1 MTESMQNEPLKKRR
15 FPVATLVTVLV
26 LAGVGAFMV
35 LGKAPEANADA
46 KNAADAKV
54 EKKEEEKKAPIPV
67 QIAEVGRGKVSSY
80 LSATA
85 NLVPENEVRVVAEWE
100 GRLSKLNIE
109 EGQFISKGQVL
120 AELVRGDAE
129 ILQAKA
135 KVRAENAKAALER
148 AERLKAQDLISAES
162 LEKLTMESRVA
173 DQEMAEAQWRI
184 DKTYIR
190 SPFSGVVTMRSVQP
204 GQHIRPGDELCVV
217 ADFDPL
223 IARIF
228 LPEKDVLNLQPGRE
242 VRIALRADDA
252 VSFRGRIQQIS
263 PVVDTGTGTVKVTV
277 EAVEPPS
284 QVRPGAFVR
293 VDIVKNAKEGALLV
307 PREAVV
313 RELQNTYVFVAQDGV
328 AHKKA
333 VTLGLEENGKVEV
346 TGIQMG
352 EQVVIS
358 GQGGLKDGTAV
369 KLLPKVS

>member
-1 MTESMQNEPLKKRR
+1 MTEQMSDMPVKKR
-15 FPVATLVTVLV
+15 FPVAYLVAVLV
-26 LAGVGAFMV
+26 LVGGVGYAMV
-35 LGKAPEANADA
+35 AKAPSANADA
-46 KNAADAKV
+46 KAADAKV
-54 EKKEEEKKAPIPV
+54 EKKDEEKKVPIPV
-67 QIAEVGRGKVSSY
+67 ETVEVSKGTVSSY

-109 EGQFISKGQVL
+109 EGQMITKGQIL

-135 KVRAENAKAALER
+135 KVRAENAKAGLDR
-148 AERLKAQDLISAES
+148 AEKLRSQDLISTES

-173 DQEMAEAQWRI
+173 DQELAEAAWRL

-190 SPFSGVVTMRSVQP
+190 SPFTGVVTMRSVQP

-223 IARIF
+223 IARIY
-228 LPEKDVLNLQPGRE
+228 LPEKDVLALQEGRE
-242 VRIALRADDA
+242 VRMALRADDS
-252 VSFRGRIQQIS
+252 VIFRGRIQQIS

-277 EAVEPPS
+277 EAVHPPS

-313 RELQNTYVFVAQDGV
+313 RELQSTYVFVALDGV

-333 VTLGLEENGKVEV
+333 VTLGLEENGRVEIS
-346 TGIQMG
+346 GIAMG

-369 KLLPKVS
+369 KLLTKTS